1 MSILTKPI
9 ALFMLLVVGV
19 LSTATGN
26 AEVLIFTDQKHPV
39 YNVGNYKVIY
49 LDEPSNIEQI
59 LSEGL
64 SNKPE
69 EAKLQATERISNPTL
84 QKSLIES
91 YLQVAKAW
99 QLGITKVPAVVSENY
114 VVYGQ
119 ADVSQALVLINDYQV
134 RN

>member
-9 ALFMLLVVGV
+9 ALFMLLVVGI
-19 LSTATGN
+19 LSTATGS

-39 YNVGNYKVIY
+39 YNTGNHKVIY
-49 LDEPSNIEQI
+49 LDEPSNIEQA

-69 EAKLQATERISNPTL
+69 EAKLQATERIRNPTL
-84 QKSLIES
+84 QKSLIEN

-99 QLGITKVPAVVSENY
+99 QLGITKVPAVVSESY

-119 ADVSQALVLINDYQV
+119 ADVTQALALINDYQEG
-134 RN
+134 N